1 MENISSAELKA
12 ELIDSHCHLDLI
24 EQNNFNIEDVLKK
37 CKESNITILQNI
49 STNFKNFEK
58 IYSYSEKF
66 ENVFCSIGTHPLY
79 VMEEEWNQIEIEKK
93 IISLKKI
100 NSIGECGLDYSKNP
114 EIHERQIQQK
124 YFLLQIDLASRYNLP
139 LIIHTRNAEEDTY
152 NFLESAYRKRE
163 NIKGVM
169 HCFTGSLDL
178 AKATLDLG
186 FHISFSGIIT
196 FKKKNEYLEEI
207 IKYTPLNRILV
218 ETDSPYLSPEPYRGQ
233 KNTPKNVCEVAK
245 KIAELKKISY
255 TEVANQTTINYK
267 KLFNR
272 SS

>member
-1 MENISSAELKA
+1 MKNIINP

-24 EQNNFNIEDVLKK
+24 EQNGVNIEDVLKE
-37 CKESNITILQNI
+37 CKEKNITILQNI
-49 STNFKNFEK
+49 ATNFKNFEK
-58 IYSYSEKF
+58 VYAYTEKF

-79 VMEEEWNQIEIEKK
+79 VMEEQWDQTEIEKK
-93 IISLKKI
+93 IILLKKI
-100 NSIGECGLDYSKNP
+100 NSIGECGLDYSRNP
-114 EIHERQIQQK
+114 EIDERRRQQK

-139 LIIHTRNAEEDTY
+139 LIIHTRDAEEDTY
-152 NFLESAYRKRE
+152 SFLEAAYRKRE

-169 HCFTGSLDL
+169 HCFTGSVEL

-186 FHISFSGIIT
+186 FYISFSGIIT

-207 IKYTPLNRILV
+207 IRYLPLEKILV
-218 ETDSPYLSPEPYRGQ
+218 ETDSPYLTPEPYRGY

-255 TEVANQTTINYK
+255 AEVANQTTANYK
-267 KLFNR
+267 KLFIKQLIK
-272 SS
+272 